1 MVVIDVFNIVS
12 ELCHGCY

>member
-1 MVVIDVFNIVS
+1 VIDVFNIVS